1 MAEAFTQEKK
11 VKERPARK
19 KLKFFALYEPAELA
33 LMEQLYSSTLN
44 EITEDEIIKGRIVS
58 ISNKDVTIDVGFKS
72 EGIVSLLEFRA
83 EDEVKVGDDVEVYL
97 ENIEDKMGQL
107 ILSKKKADVLRIWDR
122 IYDSIENDTIINGK
136 IINRVKGGM
145 TVSLSGVEAFLPGSQ
160 IDVKPVR
167 DFDAL
172 VGQTMDFRV
181 VKINPVTQNIVVSHK
196 VILEE
201 AYAARREEMLAN
213 IKVGMVLEGTV
224 KNITD
229 FGIFVDLGGLD
240 GLVHITDITWGRIN
254 HPSEV
259 VDLDQPIK
267 VVVVGFDENTK
278 RVSLG
283 MKQLESHPW
292 ENIEIKYPVSSKAQG
307 RVVSI
312 TDYGAF
318 VEIEKGIEG
327 LVHISEMS
335 WTQHIK
341 HPGQF
346 VTLGQ
351 EVECV
356 ILNIDKDHTKL
367 SLSMKR
373 VNEDPWIALS
383 EKYIENSLHKGT
395 VSNITDF
402 GVFVELEPGVDGLV
416 HISEMSWTQHIKHP
430 GQFVTLGQEVEC
442 VILNIDK
449 DHTKLSLSMKRV
461 NEDPWIALSEKY
473 IEGSLHKGSVSNIT
487 DFGVFVELEP
497 GVDGLVHISD
507 LSWTKKIRHPSEL
520 VKKNQEL
527 EVKVLKFDVHAR
539 RIALG
544 HKQINQDPWDEF
556 EQKYAV
562 GAETPGEISQ
572 IIEKGVIVILPGDV
586 DGFVP
591 VSHLLQGGVKDIHSS
606 FSIGDALP
614 LRVIEFD
621 KENKRIILSAL
632 EYFKDKNKEE
642 IEAYLAA
649 HPNEKKEIEAATA
662 ELEPPVK
669 SSDKKVSE
677 RA

>member
-1 MAEAFTQEKK
+1 MAEAFTQAQEKK

-19 KLKFFALYEPAELA
+19 KLKFFAHYEPAELA
-33 LMEQLYSSTLN
+33 LMEKLYSSTLN

-83 EDEVKVGDDVEVYL
+83 EDEVQVGDDVEVYL

-283 MKQLESHPW
+283 MKQLEAHPW
-292 ENIEIKYPVSSKAQG
+292 ENIEVKYPVTSKAQG

-383 EKYIENSLHKGT
+383 EKYIENSLHRGT
-395 VSNITDF
+395 
-402 GVFVELEPGVDGLV
+402 
-416 HISEMSWTQHIKHP
+416 
-430 GQFVTLGQEVEC
+430 
-442 VILNIDK
+442 
-449 DHTKLSLSMKRV
+449 
-461 NEDPWIALSEKY
+461 
-473 IEGSLHKGSVSNIT
+473 VSNIT

-544 HKQINQDPWDEF
+544 HKQINPDPWGEF

-562 GAETPGEISQ
+562 GAETPGQISQ

-606 FSIGDALP
+606 FSIGDELP

-642 IEAYLAA
+642 IEAYLTA

-669 SSDKKVSE
+669 SGEKKGGE

>member
-1 MAEAFTQEKK
+1 MSETQTIEQPK
-11 VKERPARK
+11 VTAKGHGNERV
-19 KLKFFALYEPAELA
+19 KFFADYDQTELNE
-33 LMEQLYSSTLN
+33 MEQLYSSTLN
-44 EITEDEIIKGRIVS
+44 EITEEEIVKGTIVD
-58 ISNKDVTIDVGFKS
+58 ITNKDVTIDVGFKS
-72 EGIVSLLEFRA
+72 EGIVSKLEFRD
-83 EDEVKVGDDVEVYL
+83 EDELKVGDEVEVYL

-107 ILSKKKADVLRIWDR
+107 ILSKRKADVLRIWDK

-201 AYAARREEMLAN
+201 EYAAKREEMLAS
-213 IKVGMVLEGTV
+213 IEVGMVLEGTV

-267 VVVVGFDENTK
+267 VVVVAFDEETK

-283 MKQLESHPW
+283 MKQLEPHPW
-292 ENIEIKYPVSSKAQG
+292 ENIEIKYPVGSKTNG

-341 HPGQF
+341 HPSQF
-346 VTLGQ
+346 VSLNQ
-351 EVECV
+351 EVEVV
-356 ILNIDKDHTKL
+356 ILNVDKEHTKL

-383 EKYIENSLHKGT
+383 EKYVEGTLHKGT
-395 VSNITDF
+395 
-402 GVFVELEPGVDGLV
+402 
-416 HISEMSWTQHIKHP
+416 
-430 GQFVTLGQEVEC
+430 
-442 VILNIDK
+442 
-449 DHTKLSLSMKRV
+449 
-461 NEDPWIALSEKY
+461 
-473 IEGSLHKGSVSNIT
+473 VSNIT

-520 VKKNQEL
+520 VKKGQDL
-527 EVKVLKFDVHAR
+527 EVKVLKFDVNAR

-544 HKQINQDPWDEF
+544 HKQINPDPWDEF

-562 GAETPGEISQ
+562 GSECSGEISQ

-591 VSHLLQGGVKDIHSS
+591 VSHLLQGGVKDINNS
-606 FSIGDALP
+606 FKVGDELP

-632 EYFKDKNKEE
+632 EYFKDKSADEMDE
-642 IEAYLAA
+642 YLKA
-649 HPNEKKEIEAATA
+649 HPNE
-662 ELEPPVK
+662 EPG
-669 SSDKKVSE
+669 SDNADDGSDDE
-677 RA
+677 

>member
-1 MAEAFTQEKK
+1 MSETQTIEQQKATETNPK
-11 VKERPARK
+11 NHRV
-19 KLKFFALYEPAELA
+19 KFFANYEPSELDQ
-33 LMEQLYSSTLN
+33 MEQLYSSTLN
-44 EITEDEIIKGRIVS
+44 EITEEEIVKGTIVA

-72 EGIVSLLEFRA
+72 EGIVSKLEFK
-83 EDEVKVGDDVEVYL
+83 DEEELKVGDEVEVYL

-107 ILSKKKADVLRIWDR
+107 ILSKRKADVLRIWDK

-136 IINRVKGGM
+136 IVNRVKGGM

-201 AYAARREEMLAN
+201 EYAAKREEMLAN

-259 VDLDQPIK
+259 VELDQPIK
-267 VVVVGFDENTK
+267 VVVVGFDEETK

-283 MKQLESHPW
+283 MKQLEPHPW
-292 ENIEIKYPVSSKAQG
+292 ENIEIKYPVGIKTNG

-341 HPGQF
+341 HPSQF
-346 VTLGQ
+346 VSLGQ

-356 ILNIDKDHTKL
+356 ILNIDKEHTKL

-383 EKYIENSLHKGT
+383 EKYVEGSIHKGT
-395 VSNITDF
+395 
-402 GVFVELEPGVDGLV
+402 
-416 HISEMSWTQHIKHP
+416 
-430 GQFVTLGQEVEC
+430 
-442 VILNIDK
+442 
-449 DHTKLSLSMKRV
+449 
-461 NEDPWIALSEKY
+461 
-473 IEGSLHKGSVSNIT
+473 VSNIT

-527 EVKVLKFDVHAR
+527 EVKVLKFDVNAR

-544 HKQINQDPWDEF
+544 HKQINPDPWDEF

-562 GAETPGEISQ
+562 GSECAGTISQ

-606 FSIGDALP
+606 FKVEDELP

-632 EYFKDKNKEE
+632 EYFKDKSKEE
-642 IEAYLAA
+642 IEDYLKA
-649 HPNEKKEIEAATA
+649 HPNEKKEIEDASA
-662 ELEPPVK
+662 ELESQSQAEGKK
-669 SSDKKVSE
+669 SGE
-677 RA
+677 

>member
-19 KLKFFALYEPAELA
+19 KLKFFAHYEPAELA

-44 EITEDEIIKGRIVS
+44 EITEDEIIKGRVVS

-83 EDEVKVGDDVEVYL
+83 EDEVQVGDDVEVYL

-107 ILSKKKADVLRIWDR
+107 ILSKKKADVLRIWDK

-292 ENIEIKYPVSSKAQG
+292 ENIEIKYPVTSKAQG

-383 EKYIENSLHKGT
+383 EKYIEGSLHKGT
-395 VSNITDF
+395 
-402 GVFVELEPGVDGLV
+402 
-416 HISEMSWTQHIKHP
+416 
-430 GQFVTLGQEVEC
+430 
-442 VILNIDK
+442 
-449 DHTKLSLSMKRV
+449 
-461 NEDPWIALSEKY
+461 
-473 IEGSLHKGSVSNIT
+473 VSNIT

-520 VKKNQEL
+520 VKKNQDL

-606 FSIGDALP
+606 FKIGDALP

-669 SSDKKVSE
+669 SSEKKVSE
-677 RA
+677 SVK

>member
-19 KLKFFALYEPAELA
+19 KLKFFAHYEPAELA

-83 EDEVKVGDDVEVYL
+83 EDEVQVGDDVEVYL

-107 ILSKKKADVLRIWDR
+107 ILSKKKADVLRIWDK

-292 ENIEIKYPVSSKAQG
+292 ENIEIKYPVTSKAQG

-416 HISEMSWTQHIKHP
+416 HIS
-430 GQFVTLGQEVEC
+430 
-442 VILNIDK
+442 
-449 DHTKLSLSMKRV
+449 
-461 NEDPWIALSEKY
+461 
-473 IEGSLHKGSVSNIT
+473 
-487 DFGVFVELEP
+487 
-497 GVDGLVHISD
+497 D

-520 VKKNQEL
+520 VKKNQDL

-606 FSIGDALP
+606 FKIGDALP

-669 SSDKKVSE
+669 SSEKKVSE
-677 RA
+677 PKA

>member
-1 MAEAFTQEKK
+1 MPISLAAGRLTYKRGRKKLMAEAFTTQEKK

-19 KLKFFALYEPAELA
+19 KLKFFAQYEPAELA

-83 EDEVKVGDDVEVYL
+83 EDEVNVGDDVEVYL

-107 ILSKKKADVLRIWDR
+107 ILSKKKADVLRIWDK

-259 VDLDQPIK
+259 VELDQPIK

-416 HISEMSWTQHIKHP
+416 HIS
-430 GQFVTLGQEVEC
+430 
-442 VILNIDK
+442 
-449 DHTKLSLSMKRV
+449 
-461 NEDPWIALSEKY
+461 
-473 IEGSLHKGSVSNIT
+473 
-487 DFGVFVELEP
+487 
-497 GVDGLVHISD
+497 D

-606 FSIGDALP
+606 FKIGDALP

-642 IEAYLAA
+642 IESYLAA

-669 SSDKKVSE
+669 SGEKKVSE
-677 RA
+677 QRV

>member
-1 MAEAFTQEKK
+1 MPISLTASWLTYKRGRKKLMAEAFSTQEKK

-19 KLKFFALYEPAELA
+19 KLKFFAHYEPAELA
-33 LMEQLYSSTLN
+33 LMEKLYSSTLN

-83 EDEVKVGDDVEVYL
+83 EDEVNVGDDVEVYL

-107 ILSKKKADVLRIWDR
+107 ILSKKKADVLRIWDK

-201 AYAARREEMLAN
+201 AYAARREEMLSN

-259 VDLDQPIK
+259 VELDQPIK

-292 ENIEIKYPVSSKAQG
+292 ENIEIKYPVGSKAQG

-402 GVFVELEPGVDGLV
+402 GVFVELE
-416 HISEMSWTQHIKHP
+416 
-430 GQFVTLGQEVEC
+430 
-442 VILNIDK
+442 
-449 DHTKLSLSMKRV
+449 
-461 NEDPWIALSEKY
+461 A
-473 IEGSLHKGSVSNIT
+473 
-487 DFGVFVELEP
+487 

-562 GAETPGEISQ
+562 GAETPGQISQ

-606 FSIGDALP
+606 FKIGDELP

-642 IEAYLAA
+642 IEAYLLA

-669 SSDKKVSE
+669 SGDRKSSE
-677 RA
+677 QKPVEN

>member
-1 MAEAFTQEKK
+1 MTTTVTPAAEKK
-11 VKERPARK
+11 VIAKPGRK
-19 KLKFFALYEPAELA
+19 KFKFFANYEPAELA
-33 LMEQLYSSTLN
+33 RMEQLYTSTLN
-44 EITEDEIIKGRIVS
+44 EITEEEIVRGRVVS

-72 EGIVSLLEFRA
+72 EGIVSLLEFRDD
-83 EDEVKVGDDVEVYL
+83 DEVQVGDDVEVYL
-97 ENIEDKMGQL
+97 ESIEDKMGQL
-107 ILSKKKADVLRIWDR
+107 ILSKKKADVLRIWDK

-172 VGQTMDFRV
+172 VGQTMEFRV

-259 VDLDQPIK
+259 VELDQPIK
-267 VVVVGFDENTK
+267 VVVVGFDENSK

-292 ENIEIKYPVSSKAQG
+292 ENIEIKYPVGSKAQG

-356 ILNIDKDHTKL
+356 ILNIDKEHTKL

-373 VNEDPWIALS
+373 VSEDPWIALS
-383 EKYIENSLHKGT
+383 EKYIENSIHKGT
-395 VSNITDF
+395 ISNITDF
-402 GVFVELEPGVDGLV
+402 GVFVELE
-416 HISEMSWTQHIKHP
+416 S
-430 GQFVTLGQEVEC
+430 
-442 VILNIDK
+442 
-449 DHTKLSLSMKRV
+449 
-461 NEDPWIALSEKY
+461 
-473 IEGSLHKGSVSNIT
+473 
-487 DFGVFVELEP
+487 

-544 HKQINQDPWDEF
+544 HKQINPDPWGEF

-562 GAETPGEISQ
+562 GAETPGQISQ

-606 FSIGDALP
+606 FKIGDELP

-632 EYFKDKNKEE
+632 EYFKDKSKEE

-649 HPNEKKEIEAATA
+649 HPNEKQEIEAATA

-669 SSDKKVSE
+669 SHDKKGGDK
-677 RA
+677 

>member
-1 MAEAFTQEKK
+1 MPISLTAGRLTYKRGRKKLMAEAFSTQEKK

-19 KLKFFALYEPAELA
+19 KLKFFAHYEPAELA
-33 LMEQLYSSTLN
+33 LMEQMYSSTLN

-83 EDEVKVGDDVEVYL
+83 EDEVNVGDDVEVYL

-107 ILSKKKADVLRIWDR
+107 ILSKKKADVLRIWDK

-201 AYAARREEMLAN
+201 AYAARREEMLSN

-259 VDLDQPIK
+259 VELDQPIK

-292 ENIEIKYPVSSKAQG
+292 ENIEIKYPVGSKAQG

-383 EKYIENSLHKGT
+383 EKYIEHSLHKGT
-395 VSNITDF
+395 
-402 GVFVELEPGVDGLV
+402 
-416 HISEMSWTQHIKHP
+416 
-430 GQFVTLGQEVEC
+430 
-442 VILNIDK
+442 
-449 DHTKLSLSMKRV
+449 
-461 NEDPWIALSEKY
+461 
-473 IEGSLHKGSVSNIT
+473 VSNIT

-562 GAETPGEISQ
+562 GAETPGQISQ

-606 FSIGDALP
+606 FKISDELP

-642 IEAYLAA
+642 IEAYLLA
-649 HPNEKKEIEAATA
+649 HPNEKKEIEAASA
-662 ELEPPVK
+662 ELEPPIKSGEKK
-669 SSDKKVSE
+669 SSEPKPVDN
-677 RA
+677 

>member
-1 MAEAFTQEKK
+1 MPISLTAGRLTYKRGRKKLMAEAFSTQEKK

-19 KLKFFALYEPAELA
+19 KLKFFAHYEPAELA
-33 LMEQLYSSTLN
+33 LMEKLYSSTLN

-83 EDEVKVGDDVEVYL
+83 EDEVNVGDDVEVYL

-107 ILSKKKADVLRIWDR
+107 ILSKKKADVLRIWDK

-201 AYAARREEMLAN
+201 AYAARREEMLSN

-259 VDLDQPIK
+259 VELDQPIK

-292 ENIEIKYPVSSKAQG
+292 ENIELKYPVGSKAQG

-383 EKYIENSLHKGT
+383 EKYIEHSLHKGT
-395 VSNITDF
+395 
-402 GVFVELEPGVDGLV
+402 
-416 HISEMSWTQHIKHP
+416 
-430 GQFVTLGQEVEC
+430 
-442 VILNIDK
+442 
-449 DHTKLSLSMKRV
+449 
-461 NEDPWIALSEKY
+461 
-473 IEGSLHKGSVSNIT
+473 VSNIT

-562 GAETPGEISQ
+562 GAETPGQISQ

-606 FSIGDALP
+606 FKISDELP

-642 IEAYLAA
+642 IEAYLLA
-649 HPNEKKEIEAATA
+649 HPNEKKEIEAASA
-662 ELEPPVK
+662 ELEPPIKSGEKK
-669 SSDKKVSE
+669 SSEPKPVDN
-677 RA
+677 

>member
-1 MAEAFTQEKK
+1 MAEAFTTQDKK

-19 KLKFFALYEPAELA
+19 KLKFFAHYEPAELA

-83 EDEVKVGDDVEVYL
+83 DDEVNVGDDVEVYL

-107 ILSKKKADVLRIWDR
+107 ILSKKKADVLRIWDK

-201 AYAARREEMLAN
+201 AYAARREEMLSN

-259 VDLDQPIK
+259 VELDQPIK

-292 ENIEIKYPVSSKAQG
+292 ENIEIKYPVGSKAQG

-416 HISEMSWTQHIKHP
+416 HIS
-430 GQFVTLGQEVEC
+430 
-442 VILNIDK
+442 
-449 DHTKLSLSMKRV
+449 
-461 NEDPWIALSEKY
+461 
-473 IEGSLHKGSVSNIT
+473 
-487 DFGVFVELEP
+487 
-497 GVDGLVHISD
+497 D

-562 GAETPGEISQ
+562 GAETPGQISQ

-606 FSIGDALP
+606 FKIGDELP

-632 EYFKDKNKEE
+632 EYFKDKSKEE
-642 IEAYLAA
+642 IEAYLLA
-649 HPNEKKEIEAATA
+649 HPNEKKEIEAASA

-669 SSDKKVSE
+669 SGDRKSSE
-677 RA
+677 LKPAEK

>member
-1 MAEAFTQEKK
+1 MAEAFTQATEKK

-19 KLKFFALYEPAELA
+19 KLKFFAHYEPAELA

-196 VILEE
+196 IILEE

-292 ENIEIKYPVSSKAQG
+292 ENIEIKYPVGSKAQG

-383 EKYIENSLHKGT
+383 EKYIENSLHSGT
-395 VSNITDF
+395 
-402 GVFVELEPGVDGLV
+402 
-416 HISEMSWTQHIKHP
+416 
-430 GQFVTLGQEVEC
+430 
-442 VILNIDK
+442 
-449 DHTKLSLSMKRV
+449 
-461 NEDPWIALSEKY
+461 
-473 IEGSLHKGSVSNIT
+473 VSNIT

-562 GAETPGEISQ
+562 GAETPGQISQ

-606 FSIGDALP
+606 FKIGDELP

-642 IEAYLAA
+642 IEAYLIA

-669 SSDKKVSE
+669 SSDKKSGE
-677 RA
+677 QKA

>member
-1 MAEAFTQEKK
+1 MSETTTLETPKPKVPGRKK
-11 VKERPARK
+11 VKI
-19 KLKFFALYEPAELA
+19 FAHYEPAELEQ
-33 LMEQLYSSTLN
+33 MESLYTSTLS
-44 EITEDEIIKGRIVS
+44 EISEEEIVKGRIVS

-72 EGIVSLLEFRA
+72 EGIVSLLEFRD
-83 EDEVKVGDDVEVYL
+83 EDEIKEGDEVEVYL
-97 ENIEDKMGQL
+97 ENLEDKMGQL
-107 ILSKKKADVLRIWDR
+107 ILSKRKADVLRIWDK

-172 VGQTMDFRV
+172 VGKTMDFRV

-201 AYAARREEMLAN
+201 EYAAKREEMLAN

-259 VDLDQPIK
+259 VELDQPIK

-283 MKQLESHPW
+283 MKQLEAHPW
-292 ENIEIKYPVSSKAQG
+292 ENIEIKYPVGIKATG

-341 HPGQF
+341 HPSQF
-346 VTLGQ
+346 VSLNQ
-351 EVECV
+351 DVEVV
-356 ILNIDKDHTKL
+356 ILNIDKEHTKL

-373 VNEDPWIALS
+373 V
-383 EKYIENSLHKGT
+383 
-395 VSNITDF
+395 
-402 GVFVELEPGVDGLV
+402 
-416 HISEMSWTQHIKHP
+416 M
-430 GQFVTLGQEVEC
+430 
-442 VILNIDK
+442 
-449 DHTKLSLSMKRV
+449 
-461 NEDPWIALSEKY
+461 EDPWIALSEKY
-473 IEGSLHKGSVSNIT
+473 IEGSLHKGTVSNIT

-520 VKKNQEL
+520 VKKGQEL
-527 EVKVLKFDVHAR
+527 EVKVLKFDVNAR

-544 HKQINQDPWDEF
+544 HKQINNDPWGEF

-562 GAETPGEISQ
+562 GAECTGAISQ
-572 IIEKGVIVILPGDV
+572 IIEKGVIVLLPGEV

-606 FSIGDALP
+606 FKVGDELP

-632 EYFKDKNKEE
+632 EYFKDKSKEE
-642 IEAYLAA
+642 IEAYLQA
-649 HPNEKKEIEAATA
+649 HPNEKKEIDAASA
-662 ELEPPVK
+662 ELEPQPK
-669 SSDKKVSE
+669 G
-677 RA
+677 R

>member
-1 MAEAFTQEKK
+1 MAEAFTQATEKK

-19 KLKFFALYEPAELA
+19 KLKFFAHYEPAELA
-33 LMEQLYSSTLN
+33 LMEKLYSSTLN

-346 VTLGQ
+346 VTLNQ

-383 EKYIENSLHKGT
+383 EKYIENSLHNGT
-395 VSNITDF
+395 
-402 GVFVELEPGVDGLV
+402 
-416 HISEMSWTQHIKHP
+416 
-430 GQFVTLGQEVEC
+430 
-442 VILNIDK
+442 
-449 DHTKLSLSMKRV
+449 
-461 NEDPWIALSEKY
+461 
-473 IEGSLHKGSVSNIT
+473 VSNIT

-562 GAETPGEISQ
+562 GGETPGQISQ

-606 FSIGDALP
+606 FKIGDELP

-642 IEAYLAA
+642 IEAYLLA

-669 SSDKKVSE
+669 SADKKSAE
-677 RA
+677 QSA

>member
-1 MAEAFTQEKK
+1 MPISLAASRLTYKRGRKKLMAEAFTTQEKK

-19 KLKFFALYEPAELA
+19 KLKFFAHYEPAELA

-83 EDEVKVGDDVEVYL
+83 DDEVNVGDDVEVYL

-107 ILSKKKADVLRIWDR
+107 ILSKKKADVLRIWDK

-201 AYAARREEMLAN
+201 AYAARREEMLSN

-259 VDLDQPIK
+259 VELDQPIK

-292 ENIEIKYPVSSKAQG
+292 ENIEIKYPVGSKAQG

-346 VTLGQ
+346 VSLGQ

-383 EKYIENSLHKGT
+383 EKYIEHSLHKGT
-395 VSNITDF
+395 
-402 GVFVELEPGVDGLV
+402 
-416 HISEMSWTQHIKHP
+416 
-430 GQFVTLGQEVEC
+430 
-442 VILNIDK
+442 
-449 DHTKLSLSMKRV
+449 
-461 NEDPWIALSEKY
+461 
-473 IEGSLHKGSVSNIT
+473 VSNIT

-562 GAETPGEISQ
+562 GAETPGQISQ

-606 FSIGDALP
+606 FKISDELP

-642 IEAYLAA
+642 IEAYLLA
-649 HPNEKKEIEAATA
+649 HPNEKKEIEAASA
-662 ELEPPVK
+662 ELEPPIKSGEKK
-669 SSDKKVSE
+669 SSELKPVE
-677 RA
+677 H

>member
-1 MAEAFTQEKK
+1 MAEAFTQAHEKK

-19 KLKFFALYEPAELA
+19 KLKFFAHYEPAELA
-33 LMEQLYSSTLN
+33 LMEKLYSSTLN

-292 ENIEIKYPVSSKAQG
+292 ENIEIKYPVGSKAQG

-416 HISEMSWTQHIKHP
+416 HIS
-430 GQFVTLGQEVEC
+430 
-442 VILNIDK
+442 
-449 DHTKLSLSMKRV
+449 
-461 NEDPWIALSEKY
+461 
-473 IEGSLHKGSVSNIT
+473 
-487 DFGVFVELEP
+487 
-497 GVDGLVHISD
+497 D

-544 HKQINQDPWDEF
+544 HKQINPDPWDEF

-562 GAETPGEISQ
+562 GAETPGQISQ

-606 FSIGDALP
+606 FKIGDELP

-649 HPNEKKEIEAATA
+649 HPNEKREIEAATA

-669 SSDKKVSE
+669 SGDKKGGE
-677 RA
+677 QRA

>member
-1 MAEAFTQEKK
+1 MAEAFTQSQEKK

-19 KLKFFALYEPAELA
+19 KLKFFAHYEPAELA

-196 VILEE
+196 IILEE

-292 ENIEIKYPVSSKAQG
+292 ENIEIKYPVGSKAQG

-383 EKYIENSLHKGT
+383 EKYIENSLHSGT
-395 VSNITDF
+395 
-402 GVFVELEPGVDGLV
+402 
-416 HISEMSWTQHIKHP
+416 
-430 GQFVTLGQEVEC
+430 
-442 VILNIDK
+442 
-449 DHTKLSLSMKRV
+449 
-461 NEDPWIALSEKY
+461 
-473 IEGSLHKGSVSNIT
+473 VSNIT

-562 GAETPGEISQ
+562 GAETPGQISQ

-606 FSIGDALP
+606 FKIGDELP

-642 IEAYLAA
+642 IEAYLIA

-669 SSDKKVSE
+669 SSDKKSGE
-677 RA
+677 QKA

>member
-1 MAEAFTQEKK
+1 MAEAFTTQDKK

-19 KLKFFALYEPAELA
+19 KLKFFAHYEPAELA

-83 EDEVKVGDDVEVYL
+83 EDEVNVGDDVEVYL

-107 ILSKKKADVLRIWDR
+107 ILSKKKADVLRIWDK

-201 AYAARREEMLAN
+201 AYAARREEMLDN

-259 VDLDQPIK
+259 VELDQPIK

-292 ENIEIKYPVSSKAQG
+292 ENIELKYPVGSKAQG

-416 HISEMSWTQHIKHP
+416 HIS
-430 GQFVTLGQEVEC
+430 
-442 VILNIDK
+442 
-449 DHTKLSLSMKRV
+449 
-461 NEDPWIALSEKY
+461 
-473 IEGSLHKGSVSNIT
+473 
-487 DFGVFVELEP
+487 
-497 GVDGLVHISD
+497 D

-562 GAETPGEISQ
+562 GAETPGQISQ

-606 FSIGDALP
+606 FKIGDELP

-642 IEAYLAA
+642 IEAYLLA
-649 HPNEKKEIEAATA
+649 HPNEKKEIEAASA

-669 SSDKKVSE
+669 SGDRKSSE
-677 RA
+677 QKPVEN

>member
-1 MAEAFTQEKK
+1 MAEAFSTQEKK

-19 KLKFFALYEPAELA
+19 KLKFFAHYEPAELA

-83 EDEVKVGDDVEVYL
+83 EDEVNVGDDVEVYL

-107 ILSKKKADVLRIWDR
+107 ILSKKKADVLRIWDK

-201 AYAARREEMLAN
+201 AYAARREEMLSN

-259 VDLDQPIK
+259 VELDQPIK

-292 ENIEIKYPVSSKAQG
+292 ENIELKYPVGSKAQG

-383 EKYIENSLHKGT
+383 EKYIEHSLHKGT
-395 VSNITDF
+395 
-402 GVFVELEPGVDGLV
+402 
-416 HISEMSWTQHIKHP
+416 
-430 GQFVTLGQEVEC
+430 
-442 VILNIDK
+442 
-449 DHTKLSLSMKRV
+449 
-461 NEDPWIALSEKY
+461 
-473 IEGSLHKGSVSNIT
+473 VSNIT

-562 GAETPGEISQ
+562 GAETPGQISQ

-606 FSIGDALP
+606 FKISDELP

-642 IEAYLAA
+642 IEAYLLA
-649 HPNEKKEIEAATA
+649 HPNEKKEIEAASA
-662 ELEPPVK
+662 ELEPPIKSGEKK
-669 SSDKKVSE
+669 SSEPKPVDN
-677 RA
+677 

>member
-1 MAEAFTQEKK
+1 MAEAFTTQDKK

-19 KLKFFALYEPAELA
+19 KLKFFAHYEPAELA

-83 EDEVKVGDDVEVYL
+83 DDEVNVGDDVEVYL
-97 ENIEDKMGQL
+97 ENIEDKMVQL
-107 ILSKKKADVLRIWDR
+107 ILSKKKADVLRIWDK

-201 AYAARREEMLAN
+201 AYAARREEMLDN

-259 VDLDQPIK
+259 VELDQPIK

-292 ENIEIKYPVSSKAQG
+292 ENIEIKYPVGSKAQG

-416 HISEMSWTQHIKHP
+416 HIS
-430 GQFVTLGQEVEC
+430 
-442 VILNIDK
+442 
-449 DHTKLSLSMKRV
+449 
-461 NEDPWIALSEKY
+461 
-473 IEGSLHKGSVSNIT
+473 
-487 DFGVFVELEP
+487 
-497 GVDGLVHISD
+497 D

-562 GAETPGEISQ
+562 GAETPGQISQ

-606 FSIGDALP
+606 FKIGDELP

-632 EYFKDKNKEE
+632 EYFKDKSKEE
-642 IEAYLAA
+642 IEAYLLA
-649 HPNEKKEIEAATA
+649 HPNEKKEIEAASA

-669 SSDKKVSE
+669 SGDRKSSE
-677 RA
+677 LKPAEK

>member
-1 MAEAFTQEKK
+1 MAEAFTQAQEKK

-19 KLKFFALYEPAELA
+19 KLKFFAHYEPAELA

-72 EGIVSLLEFRA
+72 EGIVSLLEFRD
-83 EDEVKVGDDVEVYL
+83 EDDVQVGDDVEVYL

-107 ILSKKKADVLRIWDR
+107 ILSKKKADVLRIWDK

-267 VVVVGFDENTK
+267 VVVVGFDENSK

-292 ENIEIKYPVSSKAQG
+292 ENIEVKYPVGSKAQG

-416 HISEMSWTQHIKHP
+416 HIS
-430 GQFVTLGQEVEC
+430 
-442 VILNIDK
+442 
-449 DHTKLSLSMKRV
+449 
-461 NEDPWIALSEKY
+461 
-473 IEGSLHKGSVSNIT
+473 
-487 DFGVFVELEP
+487 
-497 GVDGLVHISD
+497 D

-544 HKQINQDPWDEF
+544 HKQINPDPWGEF

-562 GAETPGEISQ
+562 GAETPGQISQ

-606 FSIGDALP
+606 FRIGDELP

-642 IEAYLAA
+642 IEAYLTA

-669 SSDKKVSE
+669 SGEKKGGE
-677 RA
+677 QRA

>member
-1 MAEAFTQEKK
+1 MSETQTIEEPKGTDTNPK
-11 VKERPARK
+11 FQRV
-19 KLKFFALYEPAELA
+19 KFFADYEPTELDQ
-33 LMEQLYSSTLN
+33 MEQLYSSTLN
-44 EITEDEIIKGRIVS
+44 EITEEEIVKGTIVA

-72 EGIVSLLEFRA
+72 EGIVSKLEFK
-83 EDEVKVGDDVEVYL
+83 DEEELKVGDEVEVYL

-107 ILSKKKADVLRIWDR
+107 ILSKRKADVLRIWDK

-136 IINRVKGGM
+136 IVNRVKGGM

-201 AYAARREEMLAN
+201 EYAAKREEMLAN

-259 VDLDQPIK
+259 VELDQPIK
-267 VVVVGFDENTK
+267 VVVVGFDEETK

-283 MKQLESHPW
+283 MKQLEPHPW
-292 ENIEIKYPVSSKAQG
+292 DNIELKYPVGSKTNG

-346 VTLGQ
+346 VSLGQ

-356 ILNIDKDHTKL
+356 ILNIDKEHTKL

-383 EKYIENSLHKGT
+383 EKY
-395 VSNITDF
+395 V
-402 GVFVELEPGVDGLV
+402 
-416 HISEMSWTQHIKHP
+416 
-430 GQFVTLGQEVEC
+430 
-442 VILNIDK
+442 
-449 DHTKLSLSMKRV
+449 
-461 NEDPWIALSEKY
+461 
-473 IEGSLHKGSVSNIT
+473 EGSLHKGTVSNIT

-527 EVKVLKFDVHAR
+527 EVKVLKFDVNAR

-544 HKQINQDPWDEF
+544 HKQINPDPWDEF
-556 EQKYAV
+556 ELKYAV
-562 GAETPGEISQ
+562 GSECSGTVSQ
-572 IIEKGVIVILPGDV
+572 IIEKGVIVILDGDV

-591 VSHLLQGGVKDIHSS
+591 VSHLLQGGVKDINVS
-606 FSIGDALP
+606 FKIDDQLP

-632 EYFKDKNKEE
+632 EYFKDKSKEE
-642 IEAYLAA
+642 IEEYLQA
-649 HPNEKKEIEAATA
+649 HPNEKKEIEDASA
-662 ELEPPVK
+662 ELE
-669 SSDKKVSE
+669 SQNNTEKKE
-677 RA
+677 DEE

>member
-1 MAEAFTQEKK
+1 
-11 VKERPARK
+11 
-19 KLKFFALYEPAELA
+19 
-33 LMEQLYSSTLN
+33 
-44 EITEDEIIKGRIVS
+44 
-58 ISNKDVTIDVGFKS
+58 
-72 EGIVSLLEFRA
+72 
-83 EDEVKVGDDVEVYL
+83 
-97 ENIEDKMGQL
+97 
-107 ILSKKKADVLRIWDR
+107 
-122 IYDSIENDTIINGK
+122 
-136 IINRVKGGM
+136 
-145 TVSLSGVEAFLPGSQ
+145 
-160 IDVKPVR
+160 
-167 DFDAL
+167 
-172 VGQTMDFRV
+172 
-181 VKINPVTQNIVVSHK
+181 
-196 VILEE
+196 
-201 AYAARREEMLAN
+201 
-213 IKVGMVLEGTV
+213 
-224 KNITD
+224 
-229 FGIFVDLGGLD
+229 
-240 GLVHITDITWGRIN
+240 
-254 HPSEV
+254 
-259 VDLDQPIK
+259 
-267 VVVVGFDENTK
+267 
-278 RVSLG
+278 

-292 ENIEIKYPVSSKAQG
+292 ENIEIKYPVGSKAQG

-416 HISEMSWTQHIKHP
+416 HIS
-430 GQFVTLGQEVEC
+430 
-442 VILNIDK
+442 
-449 DHTKLSLSMKRV
+449 
-461 NEDPWIALSEKY
+461 
-473 IEGSLHKGSVSNIT
+473 
-487 DFGVFVELEP
+487 
-497 GVDGLVHISD
+497 D

-544 HKQINQDPWDEF
+544 HKQINPDPWGEF

-562 GAETPGEISQ
+562 GSETPGQISQ

-591 VSHLLQGGVKDIHSS
+591 VSHLLQGGVKDIEKGVIVILPGDVDAVSHLLQGGVKDIHSS
-606 FSIGDALP
+606 FKIGDELP

-642 IEAYLAA
+642 IEAYLTA

-669 SSDKKVSE
+669 SAEKKGGE
-677 RA
+677 QRA

>member
-1 MAEAFTQEKK
+1 MPISLTASWLTYKRGRKKLMAEAFSTQEKK

-19 KLKFFALYEPAELA
+19 KLKFFAHYEPAELA
-33 LMEQLYSSTLN
+33 LMEKLYSSTLN

-83 EDEVKVGDDVEVYL
+83 EDEVNVGDDVEVYL

-107 ILSKKKADVLRIWDR
+107 ILSKKKADVLRIWDK

-167 DFDAL
+167 DFDTL

-201 AYAARREEMLAN
+201 AYAARREEMLSN

-259 VDLDQPIK
+259 VELDQPIK

-292 ENIEIKYPVSSKAQG
+292 ENIEIKYPVGSKAQG

-402 GVFVELEPGVDGLV
+402 GVFVELE
-416 HISEMSWTQHIKHP
+416 
-430 GQFVTLGQEVEC
+430 
-442 VILNIDK
+442 
-449 DHTKLSLSMKRV
+449 
-461 NEDPWIALSEKY
+461 A
-473 IEGSLHKGSVSNIT
+473 
-487 DFGVFVELEP
+487 

-562 GAETPGEISQ
+562 GAETPGQISQ

-606 FSIGDALP
+606 FKIGDELP

-642 IEAYLAA
+642 IEAYLLA

-662 ELEPPVK
+662 ELEPPIKSGEKRSSEVK
-669 SSDKKVSE
+669 PAE
-677 RA
+677 N

>member
-1 MAEAFTQEKK
+1 MPISLAAGRLTYKRGRKKLMAEAFTTQDKK

-19 KLKFFALYEPAELA
+19 KLKFFAHYEPAELA

-83 EDEVKVGDDVEVYL
+83 EDEVNVGDDVEVYL

-107 ILSKKKADVLRIWDR
+107 ILSKKKADVLRIWDK

-259 VDLDQPIK
+259 VELDQPIK

-292 ENIEIKYPVSSKAQG
+292 ENIEIKYPVGSKAQG

-416 HISEMSWTQHIKHP
+416 HIS
-430 GQFVTLGQEVEC
+430 
-442 VILNIDK
+442 
-449 DHTKLSLSMKRV
+449 
-461 NEDPWIALSEKY
+461 
-473 IEGSLHKGSVSNIT
+473 
-487 DFGVFVELEP
+487 
-497 GVDGLVHISD
+497 D

-520 VKKNQEL
+520 VKKNQDL

-556 EQKYAV
+556 ELKYAV
-562 GAETPGEISQ
+562 GAETPGQISQ

-606 FSIGDALP
+606 FKIGDELP

-632 EYFKDKNKEE
+632 EYFKDKSKEE
-642 IEAYLAA
+642 IEAYLQA

-662 ELEPPVK
+662 ELEPPIK
-669 SSDKKVSE
+669 SVEKKVIE
-677 RA
+677 QNPAE

>member
-1 MAEAFTQEKK
+1 MAEAFTQAHEKK

-19 KLKFFALYEPAELA
+19 KLKFFAHYEPAELA
-33 LMEQLYSSTLN
+33 LMEKLYSSTLN

-292 ENIEIKYPVSSKAQG
+292 ENIEIKYPVGSKAQG

-416 HISEMSWTQHIKHP
+416 HIS
-430 GQFVTLGQEVEC
+430 
-442 VILNIDK
+442 
-449 DHTKLSLSMKRV
+449 
-461 NEDPWIALSEKY
+461 
-473 IEGSLHKGSVSNIT
+473 
-487 DFGVFVELEP
+487 
-497 GVDGLVHISD
+497 D

-544 HKQINQDPWDEF
+544 HKQINPDPWDEF

-562 GAETPGEISQ
+562 GSETPGQISQ

-606 FSIGDALP
+606 FKIGDELP

-649 HPNEKKEIEAATA
+649 HPNEKREIEAATA

-669 SSDKKVSE
+669 SGDKKGGEPRV
-677 RA
+677 

>member
-1 MAEAFTQEKK
+1 MPETQTLEKPLPK
-11 VKERPARK
+11 VVPGRK
-19 KLKFFALYEPAELA
+19 KIKIFAHYEQSELDQMESLYT
-33 LMEQLYSSTLN
+33 STLS
-44 EITEDEIIKGRIVS
+44 EITEDEIVKGRIVS

-72 EGIVSLLEFRA
+72 EGIVSLLEFRDD
-83 EDEVKVGDDVEVYL
+83 DEVKVGDEVEVYL

-107 ILSKKKADVLRIWDR
+107 ILSKRKADVLRIWDK

-172 VGQTMDFRV
+172 VGRTMDFRV

-201 AYAARREEMLAN
+201 EYAAKREEMLAN

-259 VDLDQPIK
+259 VELDQPIK

-283 MKQLESHPW
+283 KKQLEAHPW
-292 ENIEIKYPVSSKAQG
+292 ENIEIKYPVGIKAKG

-341 HPGQF
+341 HPSQF
-346 VTLGQ
+346 VSLNQ

-356 ILNIDKDHTKL
+356 ILNIDKEHTKL

-373 VNEDPWIALS
+373 VMEDPWIALS
-383 EKYIENSLHKGT
+383 EKYIESSLHKG
-395 VSNITDF
+395 V
-402 GVFVELEPGVDGLV
+402 
-416 HISEMSWTQHIKHP
+416 
-430 GQFVTLGQEVEC
+430 
-442 VILNIDK
+442 
-449 DHTKLSLSMKRV
+449 
-461 NEDPWIALSEKY
+461 
-473 IEGSLHKGSVSNIT
+473 VSNIT

-527 EVKVLKFDVHAR
+527 DVKVLKFDVNAR

-544 HKQINQDPWDEF
+544 HKQINADPWGEF

-562 GAETPGEISQ
+562 GAETPGKISQ

-606 FSIGDALP
+606 FKVGDELP

-642 IEAYLAA
+642 IEAYLLA
-649 HPNEKKEIEAATA
+649 HPNEKKEIEDASA
-662 ELEPPVK
+662 ELEPQPK
-669 SSDKKVSE
+669 HSG
-677 RA
+677 R

>member
-1 MAEAFTQEKK
+1 MSETQTIEQPKGTDTNPK
-11 VKERPARK
+11 FQRV
-19 KLKFFALYEPAELA
+19 KFFADYEPSELDQ
-33 LMEQLYSSTLN
+33 MEQLYSSTLN
-44 EITEDEIIKGRIVS
+44 EITEEEIVKGTIVA

-72 EGIVSLLEFRA
+72 EGIVSKLEFK
-83 EDEVKVGDDVEVYL
+83 DEEELKVGDEVEVYL

-107 ILSKKKADVLRIWDR
+107 ILSKRKADVLRIWDK

-136 IINRVKGGM
+136 IVNRVKGGM

-201 AYAARREEMLAN
+201 EYAAKREEMLAN

-259 VDLDQPIK
+259 VELDQPIK
-267 VVVVGFDENTK
+267 VVVVGFDEETK

-283 MKQLESHPW
+283 MKQLEPHPW
-292 ENIEIKYPVSSKAQG
+292 DNIEIKYPVGSKTNG

-346 VTLGQ
+346 VSLGQ

-356 ILNIDKDHTKL
+356 ILNIDKEHTKL

-383 EKYIENSLHKGT
+383 EKYVEGSMHKGT
-395 VSNITDF
+395 
-402 GVFVELEPGVDGLV
+402 
-416 HISEMSWTQHIKHP
+416 
-430 GQFVTLGQEVEC
+430 
-442 VILNIDK
+442 
-449 DHTKLSLSMKRV
+449 
-461 NEDPWIALSEKY
+461 
-473 IEGSLHKGSVSNIT
+473 VSNIT

-527 EVKVLKFDVHAR
+527 EVKVLKFDVNAR

-544 HKQINQDPWDEF
+544 HKQINPDPWDEF

-562 GAETPGEISQ
+562 GSECSGTVSQ
-572 IIEKGVIVILPGDV
+572 IIEKGVIVILDGDV

-591 VSHLLQGGVKDIHSS
+591 VSHLLQGGVKDINVS
-606 FSIGDALP
+606 FKVEDQLP

-632 EYFKDKNKEE
+632 EYFKDKSKEE
-642 IEAYLAA
+642 IEEYLQA
-649 HPNEKKEIEAATA
+649 HPNEKKEIEDASA
-662 ELEPPVK
+662 ELE
-669 SSDKKVSE
+669 SQKKADNKQDE
-677 RA
+677 E

>member
-1 MAEAFTQEKK
+1 MAEAFTQATEKK

-19 KLKFFALYEPAELA
+19 KLKFFAHYEPAELA

-196 VILEE
+196 IILEE

-292 ENIEIKYPVSSKAQG
+292 ENIEIKYPVGSKAQG

-383 EKYIENSLHKGT
+383 EKYIEISLHSGT
-395 VSNITDF
+395 
-402 GVFVELEPGVDGLV
+402 
-416 HISEMSWTQHIKHP
+416 
-430 GQFVTLGQEVEC
+430 
-442 VILNIDK
+442 
-449 DHTKLSLSMKRV
+449 
-461 NEDPWIALSEKY
+461 
-473 IEGSLHKGSVSNIT
+473 VSNIT

-562 GAETPGEISQ
+562 GAETPGQISQ

-606 FSIGDALP
+606 CKIGDELP

-642 IEAYLAA
+642 IEAYLIA

-669 SSDKKVSE
+669 SSDKKSGE
-677 RA
+677 QKA

>member
-1 MAEAFTQEKK
+1 MAEAFAQQEKK

-19 KLKFFALYEPAELA
+19 KIKVFALYEPAELA
-33 LMEQLYSSTLN
+33 QMELLYTSTLN
-44 EITEDEIIKGRIVS
+44 EITEDEIVKGRIVS

-72 EGIVSLLEFRA
+72 EGIVSLLEFRDD
-83 EDEVKVGDDVEVYL
+83 DEVKVGDDVEVYL

-107 ILSKKKADVLRIWDR
+107 ILSKKKADVLRIWDK

-292 ENIEIKYPVSSKAQG
+292 ENIEIKYPVGSKAQG

-383 EKYIENSLHKGT
+383 EKYIEGSLHKGT
-395 VSNITDF
+395 
-402 GVFVELEPGVDGLV
+402 
-416 HISEMSWTQHIKHP
+416 
-430 GQFVTLGQEVEC
+430 
-442 VILNIDK
+442 
-449 DHTKLSLSMKRV
+449 
-461 NEDPWIALSEKY
+461 
-473 IEGSLHKGSVSNIT
+473 VSNIT

-562 GAETPGEISQ
+562 GAETPGQISQ

-606 FSIGDALP
+606 FKIGDELP

-632 EYFKDKNKEE
+632 EYFKDKSKEE

-669 SSDKKVSE
+669 SVEKKGGE
-677 RA
+677 QKAGE

>member
-1 MAEAFTQEKK
+1 MIDFGRYLQDNCFINPKTARPISLAAGRLTYTRGRKKLMAEAFTQEKK

-136 IINRVKGGM
+136 MINRVKGGM

-267 VVVVGFDENTK
+267 VVVVGFYEKNK
-278 RVSLG
+278 RV
-283 MKQLESHPW
+283 
-292 ENIEIKYPVSSKAQG
+292 
-307 RVVSI
+307 
-312 TDYGAF
+312 
-318 VEIEKGIEG
+318 
-327 LVHISEMS
+327 
-335 WTQHIK
+335 
-341 HPGQF
+341 
-346 VTLGQ
+346 
-351 EVECV
+351 
-356 ILNIDKDHTKL
+356 
-367 SLSMKR
+367 
-373 VNEDPWIALS
+373 
-383 EKYIENSLHKGT
+383 
-395 VSNITDF
+395 
-402 GVFVELEPGVDGLV
+402 
-416 HISEMSWTQHIKHP
+416 
-430 GQFVTLGQEVEC
+430 
-442 VILNIDK
+442 
-449 DHTKLSLSMKRV
+449 
-461 NEDPWIALSEKY
+461 
-473 IEGSLHKGSVSNIT
+473 
-487 DFGVFVELEP
+487 
-497 GVDGLVHISD
+497 
-507 LSWTKKIRHPSEL
+507 
-520 VKKNQEL
+520 
-527 EVKVLKFDVHAR
+527 
-539 RIALG
+539 
-544 HKQINQDPWDEF
+544 
-556 EQKYAV
+556 
-562 GAETPGEISQ
+562 
-572 IIEKGVIVILPGDV
+572 
-586 DGFVP
+586 
-591 VSHLLQGGVKDIHSS
+591 
-606 FSIGDALP
+606 
-614 LRVIEFD
+614 
-621 KENKRIILSAL
+621 
-632 EYFKDKNKEE
+632 
-642 IEAYLAA
+642 
-649 HPNEKKEIEAATA
+649 
-662 ELEPPVK
+662 
-669 SSDKKVSE
+669 
-677 RA
+677 

>member
-1 MAEAFTQEKK
+1 MAEAFTTQDKK

-19 KLKFFALYEPAELA
+19 KLKFFAHYEPAELA

-83 EDEVKVGDDVEVYL
+83 EDEVNVGDDVEVYL

-107 ILSKKKADVLRIWDR
+107 ILSKKKADVLRIWDK

-201 AYAARREEMLAN
+201 AYAARREEMLDN

-259 VDLDQPIK
+259 VELDQPIK

-292 ENIEIKYPVSSKAQG
+292 ENIELKYPVGSKAQG

-312 TDYGAF
+312 TDYGGF

-327 LVHISEMS
+327 LVHISELS

-395 VSNITDF
+395 
-402 GVFVELEPGVDGLV
+402 
-416 HISEMSWTQHIKHP
+416 
-430 GQFVTLGQEVEC
+430 
-442 VILNIDK
+442 
-449 DHTKLSLSMKRV
+449 
-461 NEDPWIALSEKY
+461 
-473 IEGSLHKGSVSNIT
+473 VSNIT

-562 GAETPGEISQ
+562 GAETPGQISQ

-606 FSIGDALP
+606 FKIGDELP

-642 IEAYLAA
+642 IEAYLLA
-649 HPNEKKEIEAATA
+649 HPNEKKEIEAASA

-669 SSDKKVSE
+669 SGDRKSSE
-677 RA
+677 QKPVEN

>member
-1 MAEAFTQEKK
+1 MPISLTASRLTYKRERKKLMAEAFSTQEKK

-19 KLKFFALYEPAELA
+19 KLKFFAHYEPAELA

-83 EDEVKVGDDVEVYL
+83 EDEVNVGDDVEVYL

-107 ILSKKKADVLRIWDR
+107 ILSKKKADVLRIWDK

-201 AYAARREEMLAN
+201 AYAARREEMLSN

-240 GLVHITDITWGRIN
+240 GLVHITDITWGTIN

-259 VDLDQPIK
+259 VELDQPIK

-292 ENIEIKYPVSSKAQG
+292 ENIEIKYPVGSKAQG

-383 EKYIENSLHKGT
+383 EKYIEHSLHKGT
-395 VSNITDF
+395 
-402 GVFVELEPGVDGLV
+402 
-416 HISEMSWTQHIKHP
+416 
-430 GQFVTLGQEVEC
+430 
-442 VILNIDK
+442 
-449 DHTKLSLSMKRV
+449 
-461 NEDPWIALSEKY
+461 
-473 IEGSLHKGSVSNIT
+473 VSNIT

-562 GAETPGEISQ
+562 GAETPGQISQ

-606 FSIGDALP
+606 FKISDELP

-642 IEAYLAA
+642 IEAYLLA
-649 HPNEKKEIEAATA
+649 HPNEKKEIEAASA
-662 ELEPPVK
+662 ELEPPIKSGEKK
-669 SSDKKVSE
+669 SSEPKPVDN
-677 RA
+677 

>member
-1 MAEAFTQEKK
+1 MSETQTIEQPK
-11 VKERPARK
+11 VTESGHGNQRV
-19 KLKFFALYEPAELA
+19 KFFAEYELSELQQ
-33 LMEQLYSSTLN
+33 MEKLYSSTLN
-44 EITEDEIIKGRIVS
+44 EITEEEIVKGRIVG
-58 ISNKDVTIDVGFKS
+58 ISNKDVTIDVGYKS
-72 EGIVSLLEFRA
+72 EGIVSKLEFRD
-83 EDEVKVGDDVEVYL
+83 EDELKVGDEVEVYL

-107 ILSKKKADVLRIWDR
+107 ILSKRKADVLRIWDK

-201 AYAARREEMLAN
+201 EYAAKREEMLAN

-259 VDLDQPIK
+259 VELDQPIK
-267 VVVVGFDENTK
+267 VVVVGFDEDTK

-283 MKQLESHPW
+283 MKQLEPHPW
-292 ENIEIKYPVSSKAQG
+292 ENIEIKYPVGIKTNG

-341 HPGQF
+341 HPSQF
-346 VTLGQ
+346 VSLGQ
-351 EVECV
+351 EVEVV

-373 VNEDPWIALS
+373 VTEDPWIALS
-383 EKYIENSLHKGT
+383 EKYIEASLHKGT
-395 VSNITDF
+395 
-402 GVFVELEPGVDGLV
+402 
-416 HISEMSWTQHIKHP
+416 
-430 GQFVTLGQEVEC
+430 
-442 VILNIDK
+442 
-449 DHTKLSLSMKRV
+449 
-461 NEDPWIALSEKY
+461 
-473 IEGSLHKGSVSNIT
+473 VSNIT

-520 VKKNQEL
+520 VKKNQDL
-527 EVKVLKFDVHAR
+527 EVKVLKFDVNAR

-544 HKQINQDPWDEF
+544 HKQINPDPWDEF

-562 GAETPGEISQ
+562 GAECAGEISQ

-591 VSHLLQGGVKDIHSS
+591 VSHLLQGGVKDIHTS
-606 FSIGDALP
+606 FKVGDALP

-632 EYFKDKNKEE
+632 EYFKDKSKEE
-642 IEAYLAA
+642 IEEYLQA
-649 HPNEKKEIEAATA
+649 HPNEKKEIEDASAS
-662 ELEPPVK
+662 LESQPK
-669 SSDKKVSE
+669 SSKK
-677 RA
+677 A

>member
-19 KLKFFALYEPAELA
+19 KLKFFAHYEPAELA

-44 EITEDEIIKGRIVS
+44 EITEDEIIKGRVVS

-83 EDEVKVGDDVEVYL
+83 EDEVQVGDDVEVYL

-107 ILSKKKADVLRIWDR
+107 ILSKKKADVLRIWDK

-292 ENIEIKYPVSSKAQG
+292 ENIEVKYPVTSKAQG

-383 EKYIENSLHKGT
+383 EKYIEGSLHKGT
-395 VSNITDF
+395 
-402 GVFVELEPGVDGLV
+402 
-416 HISEMSWTQHIKHP
+416 
-430 GQFVTLGQEVEC
+430 
-442 VILNIDK
+442 
-449 DHTKLSLSMKRV
+449 
-461 NEDPWIALSEKY
+461 
-473 IEGSLHKGSVSNIT
+473 VSNIT

-520 VKKNQEL
+520 VKKNQDL

-606 FSIGDALP
+606 FKIGDALP

-669 SSDKKVSE
+669 SSEKKVSE
-677 RA
+677 SVK

>member
-1 MAEAFTQEKK
+1 MAEAFTQATEKK

-19 KLKFFALYEPAELA
+19 KLKFFAHYEPAELA

-383 EKYIENSLHKGT
+383 EKYIE
-395 VSNITDF
+395 
-402 GVFVELEPGVDGLV
+402 
-416 HISEMSWTQHIKHP
+416 
-430 GQFVTLGQEVEC
+430 
-442 VILNIDK
+442 
-449 DHTKLSLSMKRV
+449 
-461 NEDPWIALSEKY
+461 
-473 IEGSLHKGSVSNIT
+473 GSLHNGSVSNIT

-606 FSIGDALP
+606 FKIGDGLP

-662 ELEPPVK
+662 ELEPPPQV
-669 SSDKKVSE
+669 
-677 RA
+677 